1 MGFLR
6 QPILWLWLSTIV
18 PAFFGCRAEKFYIDR
33 MSYNSEKRI
42 LIDMFFEGLQDLARI
57 PCTTHFIVY

>member
-1 MGFLR
+1 
-6 QPILWLWLSTIV
+6 V
-18 PAFFGCRAEKFYIDR
+18 PAFLVVELKKLYIDR